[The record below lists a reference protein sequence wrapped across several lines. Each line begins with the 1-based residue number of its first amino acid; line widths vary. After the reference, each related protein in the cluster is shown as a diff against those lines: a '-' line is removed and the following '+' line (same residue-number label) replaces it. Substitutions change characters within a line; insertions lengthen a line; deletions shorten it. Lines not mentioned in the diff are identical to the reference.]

1 MTNTLWKL
9 PTTKVRKFVGQENK
23 LLSLVKRPTPIR
35 QIIYHIRFFDKKSYD
50 FVGEV
55 EMDQISNKYLR
66 KIFELEDNDNF
77 LLSYVVTQKQ
87 KKYVEKLSGLKIN
100 LDKYDYFMEG

>member
-9 PTTKVRKFVGQENK
+9 PTISTHKYVGQDNR
-23 LLSLVKRPTPIR
+23 LLSIVKTATPFKHLVH
-35 QIIYHIRFFDKKSYD
+35 HIRFFDKNSFD

-55 EMDQISNKYLR
+55 EMMEVGEKYLR
-66 KIFELEDNDNF
+66 TLFELKKNDPI
-77 LLSYVVTQKQ
+77 LLSYAITPRQ
-87 KKYVEKLSGLKIN
+87 KKYMEKLSGLKIN